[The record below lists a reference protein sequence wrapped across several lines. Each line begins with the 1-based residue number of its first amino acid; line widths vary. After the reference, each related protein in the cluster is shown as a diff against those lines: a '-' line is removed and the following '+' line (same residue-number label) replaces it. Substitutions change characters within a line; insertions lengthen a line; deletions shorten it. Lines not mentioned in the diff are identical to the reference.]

1 MRKLISITLSI
12 LMIASTMILCVG
24 AVSDQ
29 GQKTES
35 ISMTVYD
42 PETGEETVETYQVN
56 ADIIAALSAQSKA
69 SAQTAA
75 MESYSVAEQTLD
87 LLGGSYSFVTGTDLV
102 KVNNTTV
109 MPYSPIGFFKTF
121 KTLNILNGLATAFM
135 ISDNV
140 AVTAAHCLY
149 DKDNGK
155 WIGSGYFYPGKHGF
169 GVGNDPY
176 GRAYARKWA
185 VCTQYIENTNEKLNH
200 LYDWGAFVLDNPIGN
215 KCGKLT
221 MSPLSFYEISNKNIM
236 TAGYPQESVG
246 MPINY
251 YQYKQQSTATT
262 VEDNYFIAPIVCEKG
277 QSGSPVFVNNTVC
290 GIVSGRGNN
299 DTYSNYTRINDTV
312 YAYLMQYA
320 ADNA

>member
-1 MRKLISITLSI
+1 MKKLISITLSI

-69 SAQTAA
+69 SAQAAA
-75 MESYSVAEQTLD
+75 MESYSVAEQALG
-87 LLGGSYSFVTGTDLV
+87 LLSGDSEFTDIGLS
-102 KVNNTTV
+102 KVGNTTV
-109 MPYSPIGFFKTF
+109 MPYSPIGFLKTF
-121 KTLNILNGLATAFM
+121 KTLSIVDSLATAFM

-149 DKDNGK
+149 NKKNGK
-155 WIGSGYFYPGKHGF
+155 WIGSAYFYPGKHGF

-185 VCTQYIENTNEKLNH
+185 VCTQYIENTDENLNKD
-200 LYDWGAFVLDNPIGN
+200 YDWGAFVLDKPIGQ

-221 MSPLSFYEISNKNIM
+221 LSPLSFDEIANADAM
-236 TAGYPQESVG
+236 TAGYPQYREALS
-246 MPINY
+246 INY
-251 YQYKQQSTATT
+251 SQYTQQSRVTV
-262 VEDNYFIAPIVCEKG
+262 VEDNHFKALIDCMSG

-290 GIVSGRGNN
+290 GIVSGRAPNG
-299 DTYSNYTRINDTV
+299 DYSAYTRINDTV

>member
-1 MRKLISITLSI
+1 
-12 LMIASTMILCVG
+12 MIASTMILCVG

-69 SAQTAA
+69 SAQAA
-75 MESYSVAEQTLD
+75 TMESYSVAEQSLD
-87 LLGGSYSFVTGTDLV
+87 LLDGSSVFATGTDLI

-121 KTLNILNGLATAFM
+121 KTLNIVDSLSTAFM

-140 AVTAAHCLY
+140 AVTSAHCLY
-149 DKDNGK
+149 DKANGK

-169 GVGNDPY
+169 GVGNNPY

-185 VCTQYIENTNEKLNH
+185 VCTQYIENTDENLNP

-215 KCGKLT
+215 KYGKLT

-246 MPINY
+246 TPINY

-262 VEDNYFIAPIVCEKG
+262 VEDNYFIAPIICETG

-290 GIVSGRGNN
+290 GIVASSPDSGSHS
-299 DTYSNYTRINDTV
+299 TYTRINDTV